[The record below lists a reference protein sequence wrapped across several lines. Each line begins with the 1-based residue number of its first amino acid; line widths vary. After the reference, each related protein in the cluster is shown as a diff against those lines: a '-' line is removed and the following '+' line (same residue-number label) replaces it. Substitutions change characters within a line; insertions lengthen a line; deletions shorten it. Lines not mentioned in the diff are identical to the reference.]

1 MGSLETNNIEIVEN
15 HIPVEWFIKFLKSA
29 VKQEIS
35 QSTFDNIKQQY
46 NTMEYD
52 EFVEKYF
59 STFGKYISC
68 YTEEYQNLFLNYIE
82 KNILKSSIS
91 ENDIFTNISQKILE
105 IIDETS
111 KYRWEKMSLEVK
123 KIIIDKI
130 NNLLKL
136 YEQLDKKNTFSE
148 RKKEI
153 LSIKKYISWRNYP
166 SKNTAELF
174 LEKLEEYE
182 NEIKKTV

>member
-1 MGSLETNNIEIVEN
+1 MGSLETKNIEIIEN
-15 HIPVEWFIKFLKSA
+15 NIPVEWFIKFLKVS

-35 QSTFDNIKQQY
+35 QSTFDDIKKQY
-46 NTMEYD
+46 STLEYD
-52 EFVEKYF
+52 VFVKKYF
-59 STFGKYISC
+59 STFGKFIPC
-68 YTEEYQNLFLNYIE
+68 YTDEYQSIFLDYVE
-82 KNILKSSIS
+82 KQILQSSNTK
-91 ENDIFTNISQKILE
+91 NDIFSNISKKILE

-111 KYRWEKMSLEVK
+111 KYRWEKMSFDTKE
-123 KIIIDKI
+123 KIIGKI
-130 NNLLKL
+130 NNLLWL
-136 YEQLDKKNTFSE
+136 YKQSDKKSISDE

>member
-29 VKQEIS
+29 VNQEIS

-68 YTEEYQNLFLNYIE
+68 YTEEYQNLFLEYIE
-82 KNILKSSIS
+82 KNFSSGV
-91 ENDIFTNISQKILE
+91 NKQKNIFEDISQKIWD
-105 IIDETS
+105 IIDNTS
-111 KYRWEKMSLEVK
+111 RYKWK
-123 KIIIDKI
+123 KISQED
-130 NNLLKL
+130 
-136 YEQLDKKNTFSE
+136 
-148 RKKEI
+148 KKEI
-153 LSIKKYISWRNYP
+153 IEKTNNLIALYDKFDKNFNISNRKQELESIQKYILWRNYP
-166 SKNTAELF
+166 SENTAKLF